1 MYKLASMS
9 QQDDWTVKNQTTAKT
24 APTRH
29 PKALRAHLLST
40 RIGETLTNNPANALS
55 FLLILSVSAEIML
68 HIECKR
74 WPKSIEFSYA
84 EDDEPATTEVT
95 LGEVDP
101 TVDMAVRAGPLD
113 AGVADL

>member
-1 MYKLASMS
+1 MLSLLL
-9 QQDDWTVKNQTTAKT
+9 TV
-24 APTRH
+24 
-29 PKALRAHLLST
+29 
-40 RIGETLTNNPANALS
+40 
-55 FLLILSVSAEIML
+55 SVLAEIML

>member
-24 APTRH
+24 APTRD

-55 FLLILSVSAEIML
+55 SSDSVCVSWNYTT
-68 HIECKR
+68 HKR

-113 AGVADL
+113 AGAADLW